1 MSKQQK
7 LLDVLLQLLDEYD
20 NIEEV
25 INNLPNGY
33 ISTKVISGHTY
44 HYRQWREGSHVLS
57 TYVPDALINV
67 VRQKIVIR
75 KEFEEL
81 LKILKG
87 DIKKTEKQLL
97 KAGLITEEKLTALHA
112 ATSEER
118 IALSQE

>member
-20 NIEEV
+20 NIQEV
-25 INNLPNGY
+25 INSLPNGY

-44 HYRQWREGSHVLS
+44 HYRQWREGNHVLS

-97 KAGLITEEKLTALHA
+97 KAGLITEEKLSVLHA

-118 IALSQE
+118 LALINE